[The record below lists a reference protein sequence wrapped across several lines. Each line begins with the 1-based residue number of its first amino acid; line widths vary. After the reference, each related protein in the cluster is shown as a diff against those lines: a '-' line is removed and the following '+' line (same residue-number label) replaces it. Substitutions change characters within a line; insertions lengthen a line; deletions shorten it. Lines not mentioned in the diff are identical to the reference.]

1 MECLIMPRSC
11 KSYIEPKLLTKEEEE
26 IFLKG
31 ISKEADDIVKNYMLD
46 KNGKVAPTTT
56 KESWLK
62 YKPLL
67 KEYLLNRFED
77 KSDNIKEI
85 IYRIVN
91 DIKEKPKCPC
101 CGNPLSFLGRPGR
114 MYREYCSKKC
124 SNSSKKKINDGKES
138 SLKKFGCISPSQ
150 TSEVKKKISDSLKIN
165 SEERKIN
172 QKETWL
178 KTLGVSNPMKL
189 QKCKDKS
196 DETKRKNNS
205 YGKSREEED
214 LLYEIMKKYP
224 STLTQYKSKYYPFK
238 CDFYIPE
245 KDLYI
250 EYQGFWTHGDHPFDE
265 NNIDDLRILEN
276 WKQKEKEFKEIYPEK
291 HTTYSD
297 AIYTWSILDVRKRK
311 YVEKFNLN
319 YIALWNSDI
328 KDINKIFEKI
338 EKYPDIK

>member
-1 MECLIMPRSC
+1 MFIMPRTC
-11 KSYIEPKLLTKEEEE
+11 KSYIESKLLSEEEKE
-26 IFLKG
+26 IFSKG
-31 ISKEADDIVKNYMLD
+31 ISKEADDIIKKYMLD

-91 DIKEKPKCPC
+91 DINEKPKCPC
-101 CGNPLSFLGRPGR
+101 CGNPLPFLGRPGR
-114 MYREYCSKKC
+114 LYRDYCSKKC
-124 SNSSKKKINDGKES
+124 SNSSEKKINDGKET

-150 TSEVKKKISDSLKIN
+150 TTEVKRKISDSLKIN
-165 SEERKIN
+165 SEIRKIN
-172 QKETWL
+172 QKETW
-178 KTLGVSNPMKL
+178 KRTLGVDNPMKL
-189 QKCKDKS
+189 QRCKEKS
-196 DETKRKNNS
+196 DATKRKNDS

-214 LLYEIMKKYP
+214 LLYEILKKYP

-265 NNIDDLRILEN
+265 NNANDLEILEK

-297 AIYTWSILDVRKRK
+297 AIYTWTILDVKK
-311 YVEKFNLN
+311 KQYIKKFGLN
-319 YIALWNSDI
+319 YIALWNDDI
-328 KDINKIFEKI
+328 KDIERIFDKI
-338 EKYPDIK
+338 EQYPDVNK

>member
-1 MECLIMPRSC
+1 MFVMPRTC
-11 KSYIEPKLLTKEEEE
+11 KSYIESKLLSEEEKE
-26 IFLKG
+26 IFSKG
-31 ISKEADDIVKNYMLD
+31 ISKEADDIIKKYMLD

-67 KEYLLNRFED
+67 KDYLLNRFED

-91 DIKEKPKCPC
+91 DINEKPKCPC
-101 CGNPLSFLGRPGR
+101 CGNPLPFLGRPGR
-114 MYREYCSKKC
+114 LYRDYCSKKC
-124 SNSSKKKINDGKES
+124 SNSSEKKINDGKET

-150 TSEVKKKISDSLKIN
+150 TTEVKRKISDSLKIN
-165 SEERKIN
+165 SEIRKIN
-172 QKETWL
+172 QKETW
-178 KTLGVSNPMKL
+178 KRTLGVDNPMKL
-189 QKCKDKS
+189 QRCKEKS
-196 DETKRKNNS
+196 DDTKRKNNS

-214 LLYEIMKKYP
+214 LLYEILKKYP

-265 NNIDDLRILEN
+265 NNVNDLEILEK

-297 AIYTWSILDVRKRK
+297 AIYTWTILDVKK
-311 YVEKFNLN
+311 KQYIKKFGLN
-319 YIALWNSDI
+319 YIALWNDDI
-328 KDINKIFEKI
+328 KDIEKIFDKI

>member
-1 MECLIMPRSC
+1 MPRTC
-11 KSYIEPKLLTKEEEE
+11 KSYIESKLLSEEEKE
-26 IFLKG
+26 IFSKG
-31 ISKEADDIVKNYMLD
+31 ISKEADDIIKKYMLD

-67 KEYLLNRFED
+67 KDYLLNRFED

-91 DIKEKPKCPC
+91 DINEKPKCPC
-101 CGNPLSFLGRPGR
+101 CGNPLPFLGRPGR
-114 MYREYCSKKC
+114 LYRDYCSKKC
-124 SNSSKKKINDGKES
+124 SNSSEKKINDGKET

-150 TSEVKKKISDSLKIN
+150 TNEVKRKISDSLKIN
-165 SEERKIN
+165 SEIRKIN
-172 QKETWL
+172 QKETW
-178 KTLGVSNPMKL
+178 KRTLGVDNPMKL
-189 QKCKDKS
+189 QRCKEKS
-196 DETKRKNNS
+196 DATKRKNDS

-214 LLYEIMKKYP
+214 LLYEILKKYP

-265 NNIDDLRILEN
+265 NNANDLEILEK

-297 AIYTWSILDVRKRK
+297 AIYTWTILDVKK
-311 YVEKFNLN
+311 KQYIKKFGLN
-319 YIALWNSDI
+319 YIALWNDDI
-328 KDINKIFEKI
+328 KDIEKIFDKI
-338 EKYPDIK
+338 EQYPDVNK